1 MLKITERENGS
12 RRVQKVIVGESL
24 TEQTHRPA
32 ANINSIV
39 ARARKGIMPELQ
51 TQGLTYGDF
60 TDEVEFLEVQ
70 NRMALAKS
78 EFMMLPSAVRM
89 RFQNSPGRLCEFIA
103 NPENREEAIE
113 LGFDLPPIPV
123 PPEPEEPAPADVA
136 DPE

>member
-1 MLKITERENGS
+1 MLRITERENGS

-39 ARARKGIMPELQ
+39 ARARKGIMPELN
-51 TQGLTYGDF
+51 TKDLRFGDF
-60 TDEVEFLEVQ
+60 TGEVEFLDVQ
-70 NRMALAKS
+70 NRMAQAKS
-78 EFMMLPSAVRM
+78 EFMMLPSAIRM
-89 RFQNSPGRLCEFIA
+89 RFQNSPGLLCEFIA

-123 PPEPEEPAPADVA
+123 PTDA
-136 DPE
+136 DPPPEGGVPDPE